1 MSSSSGPTPPPRNL
15 IAKRKQKEMEEDEK
29 AKAAQAEIDKRI
41 RLRNLVL
48 KEFAPFL
55 SGEGT
60 GGEGGA
66 LGKASHL
73 ATMQAEAVAAILITD
88 LIIFFFQLVFNTPF
102 LIHKAQFDAVFKKQL
117 NEMYK
122 GNNIQL
128 VYLPDEKG
136 VWPDIYVVDEFDDID
151 FTQTYPPGQ
160 APLHAVRLQGF
171 VPKPTLKE
179 GYLNALN
186 LHMERMWGGRALS
199 DAEKLKLRN
208 MVEVGEPEARRQDK
222 LRDLMMARPPIRP
235 KPGTT

>member
-1 MSSSSGPTPPPRNL
+1 MSSSSGPGSTPPNL
-15 IAKRKQKEMEEDEK
+15 IAKRKQKEMDDEAK
-29 AKAAQAEIDKRI
+29 AQAAQAEIDKRI

-48 KEFAPFL
+48 KDYAPFL

-73 ATMQAEAVAAILITD
+73 ATMQPEAVAAILMTD

-102 LIHKAQFDAVFKKQL
+102 LIHKAQFDALLKKQI

-128 VYLPDEKG
+128 VYLPDENGK
-136 VWPDIYVVDEFDDID
+136 WPDIYVVDESNAID
-151 FTQTYPPGQ
+151 FTQVYPPGE
-160 APLHAVRLQGF
+160 APENAVRMQGF
-171 VPKPTLKE
+171 VPRPTLKE
-179 GYLNALN
+179 GYVNAMN

-208 MVEVGEPEARRQDK
+208 MVELGEPEAKRQDN
-222 LRDLMMARPPIRP
+222 LRDLMMAQRARPT
-235 KPGTT
+235 PGTK